1 MDLVTGATTREGM
14 IIERRTLQVDLP
26 PEVLFRS
33 FTGLGGER
41 GWLSMDWAWKF
52 RGLLDKLVGGPG
64 FRQGRRDPDHLRA
77 GDALDFWRVE
87 AVEAGRLLRLR
98 AEMKVP
104 GQAWLQ
110 FEAQPLDGGGT
121 LLVQTVSFAPRGLAG
136 RLYWYSVLP
145 LHRAIFANLVRCVAR
160 RGRSL
165 VGITAPRGVA

>member
-52 RGLLDKLVGGPG
+52 RGLLDQLVGGPG

-87 AVEAGRLLRLR
+87 ALEPGSLMRLR
-98 AEMKVP
+98 AEMKLP
-104 GQAWLQ
+104 GRGWLQ
-110 FEAQPLDGGGT
+110 FEAIPHPKGGT
-121 LLVQTVSFAPRGLAG
+121 VFELAAFFEPHGFVGLV
-136 RLYWYSVLP
+136 YWYALYP
-145 LHRAIFANLVRCVAR
+145 LHRPFFSGLSRQVVRRAER
-160 RGRSL
+160 LEAASRAS
-165 VGITAPRGVA
+165 